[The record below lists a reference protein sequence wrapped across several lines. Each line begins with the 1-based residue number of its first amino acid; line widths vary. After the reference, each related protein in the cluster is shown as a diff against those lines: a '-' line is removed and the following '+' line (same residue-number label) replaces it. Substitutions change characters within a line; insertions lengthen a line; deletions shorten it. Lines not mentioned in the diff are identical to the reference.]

1 MTTFPGSPRL
11 FHKGALVAFDPVSSA
26 VNVVVFQ
33 YNPEILTRTLTSR
46 GPTGD
51 AARAEATRLA
61 GAPTEEIK
69 LDVEIDATDQLERA
83 DTTATN
89 LGIHPQ
95 LAALEMLLYPSSAS
109 VVQNAALM
117 AAGVMEVVPP
127 AGPLTLFIWGVTR
140 ILPVRLTEFSV
151 VEDAYDVRLN
161 PTRARVSLGLRV
173 LSYNDL
179 SVTSPGYHVFL
190 GQQVLKETMAHLS
203 TAADM
208 TALGVGA
215 IKAAGLL

>member
-11 FHKGALVAFDPVSSA
+11 FHKGALVSFDPVTYA

-33 YNPEILTRTLTSR
+33 YNPEVLTRTLTAR
-46 GPTGD
+46 GASGEG
-51 AARAEATRLA
+51 ARAEATRLT

-69 LDVEIDATDQLERA
+69 LDVEIDATDQLERGERLA
-83 DTTATN
+83 TT

-109 VVQNAALM
+109 VIRNTALM
-117 AAGVMEVVPP
+117 ATGVMEVVPP
-127 AGPLTLFIWGVTR
+127 AGPMTLFIWGVKR

-151 VEDAYDVRLN
+151 VEEMHDVRLN
-161 PTRARVSLGLRV
+161 PIRAIVSLGMRV

-179 SVTSPGYHVFL
+179 SATSPGYHLFL
-190 GQQVLKETMAHLS
+190 GQQVLKETMAHIGS
-203 TAADM
+203 GADM
-208 TALGVGA
+208 TAVGVGA
-215 IKAAGLL
+215 LKNMGIV